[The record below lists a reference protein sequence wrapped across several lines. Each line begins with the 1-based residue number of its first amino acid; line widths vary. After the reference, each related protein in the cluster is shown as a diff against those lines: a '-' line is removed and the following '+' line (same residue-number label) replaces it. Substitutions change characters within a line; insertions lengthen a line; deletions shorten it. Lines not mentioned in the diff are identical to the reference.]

1 MAFILKKKYLFFW
14 NADKGSSTRNSY
26 SVRSLLQTEEPMRK
40 ITTTTTRRSCF
51 EDCSS
56 WEHSAWRCKLGCS
69 GKTLLNGDLCHSKMI
84 SHMVFNITTTFIKGF
99 PITSLTYLIFGEDSG
114 RRRCMRTPSHR
125 AQAWWWWWG
134 GGVGGRNGE
143 GYFGNWLQ
151 DSGWWNSLGTPK
163 GCNNFCFQ
171 WQDNAGKNS

>member
-1 MAFILKKKYLFFW
+1 
-14 NADKGSSTRNSY
+14 
-26 SVRSLLQTEEPMRK
+26 MRK
-40 ITTTTTRRSCF
+40 TTTRRRSCF

-125 AQAWWWWWG
+125 AQAWWWGVG
-134 GGVGGRNGE
+134 GRVGGRNGE
-143 GYFGNWLQ
+143 GYFGNCRILVGETHWGHLRAAIISVSNDRTMLARIPNCLLQ
-151 DSGWWNSLGTPK
+151 PGIRQAWV
-163 GCNNFCFQ
+163 
-171 WQDNAGKNS
+171 